1 MTSVFARTR
10 RAVDTMMVA
19 LLWLHVALIAAVA
32 YSLGTDWA
40 ALTGVATLIACAATV
55 MRVSAHGALATRL
68 TIAVAFI
75 AMISTLL
82 AAFAGSPWQVD
93 MHMYY
98 FAALAIVAAY
108 CDRNVILTAAA
119 TAAIYHLVLNFA
131 LPALVF
137 PGGGSIGRVLVH
149 AVILV
154 LETGALV
161 WMIEQVNSAVRTSA
175 AALAQSETY
184 RVQLEE
190 KAAAEL
196 VMRAKLDEVRHQ
208 ALESAANDVE
218 TGLGEATSGLLAAA
232 RGLTEVSHTL
242 TGNAE
247 MANGSANVALNAAAE
262 TSANVQSVAS
272 ATEELSAS
280 IREISAQVSAGAQR
294 AATAN
299 NDAVATARIVNTLSE
314 EVLRIGDVVSLINNV
329 ASRTNLLALNATI
342 EAARAGDAGK
352 GFAVVASEV
361 KSLAAQ
367 TADATTRIQSQI
379 AALQAGTA
387 AAVKA
392 IGSVG
397 ATIDAMTSTTTAI
410 AAAVEEQHLAT
421 DEIARSLQNAAE
433 GVERIKQAVAG
444 VADATQVTQRA
455 ADSVI
460 NEGEQVNTLS
470 RAVSV
475 TARALV
481 DKLRAA

>member
-1 MTSVFARTR
+1 MTAMFAQTHRT
-10 RAVDTMMVA
+10 VDTLMVA
-19 LLWLHVALIAAVA
+19 LLWLHVALIAGIA
-32 YSLGTDWA
+32 YWLGTGGLG
-40 ALTGVATLIACAATV
+40 LTGMALAICGVATV

-93 MHMYY
+93 IHMYY

-108 CDRNVILTAAA
+108 CDRNVILVAAAA
-119 TAAIYHLVLNFA
+119 TALHHLTLNFA
-131 LPALVF
+131 VPALVF
-137 PGGGSIGRVLVH
+137 PGGGNLGRVVAH
-149 AVILV
+149 AGIVV

-161 WMIEQVNSAVRTSA
+161 WMIEQVTSAVRASA

-184 RVQLEE
+184 RAQLEE
-190 KAAAEL
+190 KGAAEL
-196 VMRAKLDEVRHQ
+196 VMRAKLDDVRRQ
-208 ALESAANDVE
+208 ALDSAADDVD
-218 TGLGEATSGLLAAA
+218 TGLGEATTGLLAAA

-247 MANGSANVALNAAAE
+247 IANGAANVALHAAAE
-262 TSANVQSVAS
+262 TSANVQSVSA
-272 ATEELSAS
+272 ATEELTAS

-294 AATAN
+294 AAAATD
-299 NDAVATARIVNTLSE
+299 DAVATARIVNTLSA
-314 EVLRIGDVVSLINNV
+314 EVLRIGDVASLINNV

-352 GFAVVASEV
+352 GFAVVAAEV

-379 AALQAGTA
+379 AALQSGTA

-397 ATIDAMTSTTTAI
+397 ATMDAMTLTTTAI
-410 AAAVEEQHLAT
+410 AAAVEQQHLAT
-421 DEIARSLQNAAE
+421 DEIARSLHNAAD

-444 VADATQVTQRA
+444 VAGATQATQGA
-455 ADSVI
+455 AGCVSK
-460 NEGEQVNTLS
+460 EGDHVNNFS
-470 RAVSV
+470 RIVSD

-481 DKLRAA
+481 VKLRAA

>member
-1 MTSVFARTR
+1 MTAVFARTR

-19 LLWLHVALIAAVA
+19 LLWLHVALIAAITYA
-32 YSLGTDWA
+32 LGTDCVS
-40 ALTGVATLIACAATV
+40 LTGMAIAIASAATV
-55 MRVSAHGALATRL
+55 MRVSAHGSLATRL

-108 CDRNVILTAAA
+108 CDRNVILAAAA

-137 PGGGSIGRVLVH
+137 PGGGSFGRVLVH

-184 RVQLEE
+184 RLQLEE

-196 VMRAKLDEVRHQ
+196 LMRARLDEVRRQ

-247 MANGSANVALNAAAE
+247 IANGSANVALSAAAE

-280 IREISAQVSAGAQR
+280 IREIAAQVSAGAQR
-294 AATAN
+294 AAAAN
-299 NDAVATARIVNTLSE
+299 SDAVATARIVNTLSE

-329 ASRTNLLALNATI
+329 AGRTNLLALNATI